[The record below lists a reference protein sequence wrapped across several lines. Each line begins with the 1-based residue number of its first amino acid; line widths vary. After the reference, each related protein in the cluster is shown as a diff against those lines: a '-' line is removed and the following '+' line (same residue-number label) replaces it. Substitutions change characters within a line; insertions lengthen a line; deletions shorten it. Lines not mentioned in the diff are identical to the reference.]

1 MWEPDEQ
8 LVLRAN
14 TKYKKKDGTLFA
26 TSRRVAWQQSGSRQ
40 LHPAVPYGDIQVQM
54 QSPATDKNIKLK
66 IVTNPPD
73 SKSFVFMF
81 ESSRALAEREA
92 IKSFVSES
100 MARARMLAG
109 DKTATPASVAT
120 LTNDSPVSSV
130 ASTPAPSTPTT
141 NLIPSNAATPA
152 ALSPN
157 LNISRQEEISNRRQL
172 LSTNKE
178 LHTLHSELV
187 INGRNVTEEEFWE
200 SPYVQKIRQQMKKDA
215 ASKEGQQK
223 GKSSKMVEL
232 RPGQQ
237 EGSDVKYTLTS
248 QIIHDIFAQFPSGLH
263 NTTFMYHFILQ
274 KTDVIL
280 LFSFSFFPQ
289 VKRAYDA
296 NVPDKLSEHNFWRR
310 FLASEFFH
318 RTRTGNRSTNAVA
331 DDVFDKCLKEEDAEN
346 LNAPSLAEYDHFKKT
361 IDLNATAEDHNES
374 GNAPDF
380 TMRPG
385 SKNLPLIRRFNRH
398 AMRVLEVPT
407 KRRRDTTD
415 DKEDD
420 VTSEIIISDLMEE
433 QPPARTVLD
442 IQDTRRYFESQ
453 SRSQDQHPL
462 TNGNASSILSAF
474 SEQFSRFEPDLTK
487 QLMTPRAAVN
497 VTGSLTEIIKHKN
510 RNESMDPDLK
520 LPAQV
525 QQKMIDYHST
535 TNEILRHFWSSF
547 VPYKAEKNRRMVD
560 SLKRQKEK
568 MSEVLITANSYKANL
583 DAVKHA
589 LSPVI
594 KAVDTAL
601 KSAEK
606 RPPQRK

>member
-40 LHPAVPYGDIQVQM
+40 LHPAVPYGHIQVQM

-73 SKSFVFMF
+73 SKNYVFQF
-81 ESSRALAEREA
+81 ESSRAVAEREA
-92 IKSFVSES
+92 IKSFISES
-100 MARARMLAG
+100 MARARQLAG
-109 DKTATPASVAT
+109 DKSATPASVAT
-120 LTNDSPVSSV
+120 LTTDSPSSSV
-130 ASTPAPSTPTT
+130 ASTPAPSTPSAQT
-141 NLIPSNAATPA
+141 PSNAPTPA
-152 ALSPN
+152 VSSPT
-157 LNISRQEEISNRRQL
+157 LNISRQEEISNRLQL
-172 LSTNKE
+172 LSKSKE

-187 INGRNVTEEEFWE
+187 INGKNVTEEEFWE

-248 QIIHDIFAQFPSGLH
+248 QIIHDIFAQYPS
-263 NTTFMYHFILQ
+263 
-274 KTDVIL
+274 
-280 LFSFSFFPQ
+280 

-296 NVPDKLSEHNFWRR
+296 NVPDKLTEQNFWKR

-318 RTRTGNRSTNAVA
+318 RSRTGSRSTNAVV
-331 DDVFDKCLKEEDAEN
+331 DDVFDKCLREEDAEN
-346 LNAPSLAEYDHFKKT
+346 LTAPSLAEFDHFKKT
-361 IDLNATAEDHNES
+361 IDLSATAEDHNES

-385 SKNLPLIRRFNRH
+385 GKNLPLIRRFNRH
-398 AMRVLEVPT
+398 AMRVLDVPS
-407 KRRRDTTD
+407 KRRRQDIEN
-415 DKEDD
+415 KEDD
-420 VTSEIIISDLMEE
+420 ITREIIITDLMEE
-433 QPPARTVLD
+433 EPPARTVLD

-453 SRSQDQHPL
+453 SRNQDSHTL
-462 TNGNASSILSAF
+462 TNGNASSIISSF
-474 SEQFSRFEPDLTK
+474 SEHFRNFEPDLTK
-487 QLMTPRAAVN
+487 HLMTPRVAAS

-510 RNESMDPDLK
+510 RHRSMDPDLK
-520 LPAQV
+520 LPPQV
-525 QQKMIDYHST
+525 QQKMLDYHST

-547 VPYKAEKNRRMVD
+547 VPYKVEKNKRMVE
-560 SLKRQKEK
+560 SLRRQKDK
-568 MSEVLITANSYKANL
+568 MNEVLITANSYRANL
-583 DAVKHA
+583 DVIKQA
-589 LSPVI
+589 LNPLM

-601 KSAEK
+601 KSADK
-606 RPPQRK
+606 RATVKVGKKP

>member
-1 MWEPDEQ
+1 
-8 LVLRAN
+8 
-14 TKYKKKDGTLFA
+14 
-26 TSRRVAWQQSGSRQ
+26 
-40 LHPAVPYGDIQVQM
+40 M

-73 SKSFVFMF
+73 PKSFVFMF

-92 IKSFVSES
+92 IKAFVSES
-100 MARARMLAG
+100 MARARQLAG

-120 LTNDSPVSSV
+120 LTNDSPISSV
-130 ASTPAPSTPTT
+130 ASTPAPSTPTAT
-141 NLIPSNAATPA
+141 LTPSNGATPA

-157 LNISRQEEISNRRQL
+157 PNVSRQEEITNRRQL
-172 LSTNKE
+172 LSSNKE

-248 QIIHDIFAQFPSGLH
+248 QIIHDIFAQYP
-263 NTTFMYHFILQ
+263 
-274 KTDVIL
+274 
-280 LFSFSFFPQ
+280 
-289 VKRAYDA
+289 
-296 NVPDKLSEHNFWRR
+296 SEHNFWRR

-331 DDVFDKCLKEEDAEN
+331 DDVFDKCLREEDAEN

-398 AMRVLEVPT
+398 AMREL
-407 KRRRDTTD
+407 
-415 DKEDD
+415 
-420 VTSEIIISDLMEE
+420 
-433 QPPARTVLD
+433 PPSRTVLD

-462 TNGNASSILSAF
+462 TNGVRLHTTADQLNV
-474 SEQFSRFEPDLTK
+474 K
-487 QLMTPRAAVN
+487 Q
-497 VTGSLTEIIKHKN
+497 
-510 RNESMDPDLK
+510 
-520 LPAQV
+520 
-525 QQKMIDYHST
+525 
-535 TNEILRHFWSSF
+535 
-547 VPYKAEKNRRMVD
+547 
-560 SLKRQKEK
+560 
-568 MSEVLITANSYKANL
+568 
-583 DAVKHA
+583 
-589 LSPVI
+589 
-594 KAVDTAL
+594 
-601 KSAEK
+601 
-606 RPPQRK
+606 

>member
-54 QSPATDKNIKLK
+54 QSPATDKNVKLK

-73 SKSFVFMF
+73 PKSFVFMF

-92 IKSFVSES
+92 IKAFVSES
-100 MARARMLAG
+100 MARARQLAG
-109 DKTATPASVAT
+109 DKSATPASVAT

-141 NLIPSNAATPA
+141 TLTPSNGATPA

-157 LNISRQEEISNRRQL
+157 LNVSRQEEITNRRQL

-187 INGRNVTEEEFWE
+187 INGKNVTEEEFWE

-248 QIIHDIFAQFPSGLH
+248 QIIHDIFAQYPS
-263 NTTFMYHFILQ
+263 
-274 KTDVIL
+274 
-280 LFSFSFFPQ
+280 

-331 DDVFDKCLKEEDAEN
+331 DDVFDKCLREEDAEN
-346 LNAPSLAEYDHFKKT
+346 LNAPSLAEYNHFKKT
-361 IDLNATAEDHNES
+361 IDLSATAEDHNES

-407 KRRRDTTD
+407 RRDAAD

-420 VTSEIIISDLMEE
+420 VTSEIIISDLMDE
-433 QPPARTVLD
+433 QPFSRTVLD

-462 TNGNASSILSAF
+462 ANGNASSILSSF
-474 SEQFSRFEPDLTK
+474 SEQFSHFEPDLTK

-510 RNESMDPDLK
+510 INQSMDPDLK

-560 SLKRQKEK
+560 SLKRQKDK
-568 MSEVLITANSYKANL
+568 MSEVLITANSFKANL

-606 RPPQRK
+606 RPPPRK